1 MIEYPMT
8 DTSAIVDNSVSESRP
23 KKGSY
28 LLLSILSASHGIF
41 HFMSQS
47 FSIMLP
53 TIKEAFGINPVQ
65 IGVLITAKTLAGGLA
80 SLPGGIVSDYFRRY
94 RGRLMMVCMIVF
106 ALGWLLI
113 GISPAYP
120 LLICGMIAVA
130 VAGSVW
136 HLPSLAE
143 LGLQFSKTRGT
154 AMAIHGAG
162 GSVGD
167 IFGPVIT
174 GLLLGFLSWRGI
186 ISIYAIIPLMMA
198 FVVIWAF
205 KGLST
210 QKSANL
216 ETKTDG
222 VNLKQQL
229 KTVNAIMKKTHIW
242 RINVVAGLRGMCFD
256 IIATFFPL
264 FMKEELGLSSKSIGF
279 HFGLLWAIG
288 IVISPVMGYLS
299 DRFGRKRVLVPALFY
314 SSILIVAL
322 ALYGKGTTF
331 TIIMVLLGISI
342 RSDYSIMTA
351 TILDIAG
358 DAVATTM
365 LGILSFTRF
374 IMAAAAP
381 IIAGALYQYVGMEAT
396 LFFVAV
402 LFALSGIIFLT
413 ADLKKKITHV
423 DPGN

>member
-1 MIEYPMT
+1 MT
-8 DTSAIVDNSVSESRP
+8 DASASVDNSESESRP

-28 LLLSILSASHGIF
+28 LLLSIFSASHGIF

-47 FSIMLP
+47 FSVMLP

-65 IGVLITAKTLAGGLA
+65 VGVLITAKTLAGGLA

-94 RGRLMMVCMIVF
+94 RGRIMTVCMIVF

-113 GISPAYP
+113 GISPVYS
-120 LLICGMIAVA
+120 LLICGMMVVA

-162 GSVGD
+162 GSIGD

-174 GLLLGFLSWRGI
+174 GLLLGYLSWRGI
-186 ISIYAIIPLMMA
+186 ISMYSIVPLMMA

-205 KGLST
+205 RGVGNGRKT
-210 QKSANL
+210 EK
-216 ETKTDG
+216 ETKTDP
-222 VNLKQQL
+222 VDLKHQL
-229 KTVNAIMKKTHIW
+229 NTVKELMKKTHIW
-242 RINVVAGLRGMCFD
+242 RINVVAGFRGMCFD
-256 IIATFFPL
+256 IIAAFFPL
-264 FMKEELGLSSKSIGF
+264 FMKDELGLSSKSIGF

-288 IVISPVMGYLS
+288 IITSPIMGYLS

-314 SSILIVAL
+314 SSALIVAL
-322 ALYGKGTTF
+322 AIFGKG
-331 TIIMVLLGISI
+331 IMFAILLALLGISI
-342 RSDYSIMTA
+342 RSDYSILTA
-351 TILDIAG
+351 SILDIAG
-358 DAVATTM
+358 DKVATTM

-374 IMAAAAP
+374 IMAAVAP
-381 IIAGALYQYVGMEAT
+381 LIAGALYQYVGMEAT
-396 LFFVAV
+396 LFFVAG
-402 LFALSGIIFLT
+402 LFAVSGVIFLT
-413 ADLKKKITHV
+413 VDLRKNGSS
-423 DPGN
+423 PN

>member
-1 MIEYPMT
+1 
-8 DTSAIVDNSVSESRP
+8 
-23 KKGSY
+23 
-28 LLLSILSASHGIF
+28 
-41 HFMSQS
+41 
-47 FSIMLP
+47 
-53 TIKEAFGINPVQ
+53 
-65 IGVLITAKTLAGGLA
+65 
-80 SLPGGIVSDYFRRY
+80 
-94 RGRLMMVCMIVF
+94 
-106 ALGWLLI
+106 
-113 GISPAYP
+113 
-120 LLICGMIAVA
+120 
-130 VAGSVW
+130 
-136 HLPSLAE
+136 
-143 LGLQFSKTRGT
+143 
-154 AMAIHGAG
+154 MAIHGAG
-162 GSVGD
+162 GSIGD

-205 KGLST
+205 KGLNT
-210 QKSANL
+210 QKSINK
-216 ETKTDG
+216 ETKAEGIDLR
-222 VNLKQQL
+222 NQL

-256 IIATFFPL
+256 IISTFFPL

-288 IVISPVMGYLS
+288 IFISPVMGYLS

-322 ALYGKGTTF
+322 ALYGKGTSF

-396 LFFVAV
+396 LFFAAG

>member
-1 MIEYPMT
+1 MT
-8 DTSAIVDNSVSESRP
+8 DTSATVDNSVSEGHP

-28 LLLSILSASHGIF
+28 LLLSIFSASHGIF

-47 FSIMLP
+47 FSVMLP
-53 TIKEAFGINPVQ
+53 TIKETFGINPVQ
-65 IGVLITAKTLAGGLA
+65 VGLLITAKTLAGGLA

-94 RGRLMMVCMIVF
+94 RGRLMMGCMIVL

-113 GISPAYP
+113 GISPVYP
-120 LLICGMIAVA
+120 LLFCGMIAVA

-162 GSVGD
+162 GSIGD

-174 GLLLGFLSWRGI
+174 GLLLGYLSWRGI

-198 FVVIWAF
+198 FVVIRAF
-205 KGLST
+205 KGLGSQT
-210 QKSANL
+210 NINERS
-216 ETKTDG
+216 ETKAID
-222 VNLKQQL
+222 LKLQL
-229 KTVNAIMKKTHIW
+229 KTVNAIMKNTHIW

-288 IVISPVMGYLS
+288 IIISPVMGYLS
-299 DRFGRKRVLVPALFY
+299 DRLGRKLVLVPALFY

-322 ALYGKGTTF
+322 ALYGQGIMF
-331 TIIMVLLGISI
+331 TILLALLGISI
-342 RSDYSIMTA
+342 RSDYSILTA

-358 DAVATTM
+358 DTVATTM

-381 IIAGALYQYVGMEAT
+381 IIAGALYQYIGMAAT
-396 LFFVAV
+396 LYFVAG
-402 LFALSGIIFLT
+402 LFALSGVIFLS
-413 ADLKKKITHV
+413 ADLGKK
-423 DPGN
+423 